1 MQTNLQVVAA
11 AKERPVITAQGRETV
26 WSESRTDPVE
36 EKEMEFL
43 SHRWG
48 RAKSYFLLSS
58 GGDGKN
64 TNQRPAVAVVDE
76 SLSSGGGHLSPS
88 SLSLIITLMNEAIT
102 ARLIV
107 SSSSPTQPEE
117 VRDVAAVGIAP
128 PHPPRLCR
136 GDSRKPERGTG
147 SGEDSSWLLPLFISC
162 C

>member
-1 MQTNLQVVAA
+1 MQTNLQAVAA

-58 GGDGKN
+58 GGDGKS
-64 TNQRPAVAVVDE
+64 TNQRPAVVDE

-128 PHPPRLCR
+128 RLCR
-136 GDSRKPERGTG
+136 DDSRKPERGTG

>member
-1 MQTNLQVVAA
+1 MQTNLQAVAA
-11 AKERPVITAQGRETV
+11 AKGRAVIRAQGRETV
-26 WSESRTDPVE
+26 WSEWRTDPVE

-58 GGDGKN
+58 GGDGKS
-64 TNQRPAVAVVDE
+64 TNQRLAVVDE

-128 PHPPRLCR
+128 PPSVPRRLEEAREGNRKWR
-136 GDSRKPERGTG
+136 G
-147 SGEDSSWLLPLFISC
+147 
-162 C
+162 